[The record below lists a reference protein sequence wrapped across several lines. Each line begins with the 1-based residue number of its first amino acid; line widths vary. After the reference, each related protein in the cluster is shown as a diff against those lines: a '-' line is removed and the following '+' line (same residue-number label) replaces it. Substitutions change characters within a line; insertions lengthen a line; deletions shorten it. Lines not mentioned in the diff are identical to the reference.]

1 MLALCLNDELKASK
15 REIRTVGCN
24 YILEIVTSLITVT
37 LKRRLCFFLYKL
49 NAIVAT
55 YAVMNERIVF
65 EILT

>member
-1 MLALCLNDELKASK
+1 MLALCLNDERKTSK

-24 YILEIVTSLITVT
+24 YILEIVTFLITIT
-37 LKRRLCFFLYKL
+37 LKRRLCFLYKL

-55 YAVMNERIVF
+55 YAIMNGRIVF